1 MKISMALAL
10 MLAAGTATT
19 AQAQSYDAE
28 RELDRFSRD
37 ALKATLA
44 ELGATATER
53 EDMPNMAVEFDNGLK
68 ADALLMACEDQATS
82 SNCLGTSILA
92 TFARPE
98 GATGAQIAGAINEY
112 NYRQNFGRAYESP
125 QGEISLRM
133 YIIADGGITMDNYR
147 NQIGLFA
154 VSAGKFV
161 GYLNG
166 GN

>member
-1 MKISMALAL
+1 MALSL
-10 MLAAGTATT
+10 MLAAGMATI

-28 RELDRFSRD
+28 RELDYFTTG

-44 ELGATATER
+44 ELDASTSDR
-53 EDMPNMAVEFDNGLK
+53 EGVPNISVEFDNGLK
-68 ADALLMACEDQATS
+68 ADALLMACDDQDTAT
-82 SNCLGTSILA
+82 NCLGTSILA

-98 GATGAQIAGAINEY
+98 NVTGAQIAAAINEY
-112 NYRQNFGRAYESP
+112 NFRQNFGRAYESP

-147 NQIGLFA
+147 SQIGLFA
-154 VSAGKFV
+154 VSAERFA

-166 GN
+166 GS